1 MKNDKAKIFVDS
13 FLANL
18 SEKDRE
24 EFINLGFKDEF
35 EKVLTKDLK
44 KIDEPIDDFML
55 EKMGQFLAT
64 NISQDN
70 EDESFSYFDEEMEDT
85 NNYVIKVVDDV
96 KSYSLHELLSSCNK
110 KQLELYKICYK
121 KMFKIVVSATDKND
135 LVNEL
140 EKNIINTFEKIIPSL
155 TKEDIKN
162 FKQAVNNRGYLKDF
176 DDAYI
181 RLGYIFP
188 IKYKNKKLKYV
199 IPKELLELVKK
210 HNFDKISKETI
221 DYCTELLKTLA
232 IMKGVINAK
241 EANEFL
247 IDEMDMNIKSNHI
260 KNILQ
265 SNFKKK
271 DKYYYLKDTID
282 IDTVEEL
289 IDAKD
294 DFNFITANDVIEYES
309 LLNRLFFTLDML
321 SNVDTDFKKYLKLLF
336 YKPVDIDELVNTL
349 SKELKIKTKDKD
361 ILKYFLEENMCD
373 FRYWIYNGDIDEEYE
388 LEFNPYELGN
398 DPFADFK

>member
-1 MKNDKAKIFVDS
+1 
-13 FLANL
+13 
-18 SEKDRE
+18 
-24 EFINLGFKDEF
+24 
-35 EKVLTKDLK
+35 
-44 KIDEPIDDFML
+44 ML

-361 ILKYFLEENMCD
+361 ILKDFLEENMCD